1 MSKAEAMKMILD
13 LAEGNILDERDVTGD
28 PDLRAERDRQCEA
41 FDIAAKEIYELFG
54 DDPAF
59 NA

>member
-1 MSKAEAMKMILD
+1 MILD